1 MRLGF
6 VRAVIVEF
14 ICLGFRQKLNKIHIR
29 IENHALGVEPLH
41 SHDSAFRAGVNLT
54 RRHAPVTLKRSLNA
68 DSKVSPIGG
77 GEPLTGKAKLK
88 INSTAES
95 TYMCIVGINTSLEPI
110 FASIQVCRDEKG
122 KNELGFFDI
131 TEGFYLDPLELPTI
145 VQDLKS
151 KAGPILIP
159 VDLHV
164 VDSGK
169 FDVKNGST
177 KIKGELVATV
187 FDITAPF
194 GDLQDLI
201 SISNAKASLAVE
213 GP

>member
-1 MRLGF
+1 
-6 VRAVIVEF
+6 V
-14 ICLGFRQKLNKIHIR
+14 
-29 IENHALGVEPLH
+29 
-41 SHDSAFRAGVNLT
+41 S
-54 RRHAPVTLKRSLNA
+54 LKRSLNA

-77 GEPLTGKAKLK
+77 GEPLTGKANLK

-122 KNELGFFDI
+122 KDELGF
-131 TEGFYLDPLELPTI
+131 
-145 VQDLKS
+145 
-151 KAGPILIP
+151 
-159 VDLHV
+159 
-164 VDSGK
+164 
-169 FDVKNGST
+169 
-177 KIKGELVATV
+177 